1 MHLLNKNLLVLLIA
15 VSVFSTA
22 CGKKKDS
29 EPVKAES
36 QVVAKVNGDEILI
49 HQVNFQLARLGQLN
63 EAQSKLA
70 AKQILS
76 KLVEQQLLKKQAIET
91 KLDRDPTVLLA
102 IEASKDEILSQ
113 AYLEQLMLKANKPSA
128 SEIDTFYKSHPELF
142 ENRHVFRLQELVIEV
157 NKDKFAE
164 VQNNLKAIKG
174 INEIATWLKNNNY
187 PFSANSNVRAAEQ
200 LPLDMLKKLQL
211 LKEGEFLIVPTDRSL
226 NVVHLAAIQSAPI
239 SREKAIP
246 IIEQY
251 FINQNKS
258 TLAKNEILALNEK
271 AKIEFLGA
279 FSDMK
284 KQELLKP
291 SIAEANKELPKKA
304 SESDVEPTLSD
315 AKENQPV
322 AKPKGDQ
329 ANMDKGLSGL

>member
-128 SEIDTFYKSHPELF
+128 SEIDSFYKSHPEFF

-251 FINQNKS
+251 FVNQNKS

-304 SESDVEPTLSD
+304 SESDLEPTLSD

>member
-1 MHLLNKNLLVLLIA
+1 MRFKYAPVKQKLARFINC
-15 VSVFSTA
+15 SVCFSTA

-128 SEIDTFYKSHPELF
+128 SEIDSFYKSHPELF

-174 INEIATWLKNNNY
+174 INEIATWLKITTTLFRLTVMLELQNNC
-187 PFSANSNVRAAEQ
+187 RW
-200 LPLDMLKKLQL
+200 
-211 LKEGEFLIVPTDRSL
+211 IC
-226 NVVHLAAIQSAPI
+226 
-239 SREKAIP
+239 
-246 IIEQY
+246 
-251 FINQNKS
+251 
-258 TLAKNEILALNEK
+258 
-271 AKIEFLGA
+271 
-279 FSDMK
+279 
-284 KQELLKP
+284 
-291 SIAEANKELPKKA
+291 
-304 SESDVEPTLSD
+304 
-315 AKENQPV
+315 
-322 AKPKGDQ
+322 
-329 ANMDKGLSGL
+329 